1 MRDREKRAFARLL
14 RKRMTDAERLI
25 WSCLRNGRFKSL
37 KFRRQYP
44 MGPYVA
50 DFCSVKARL
59 VIEIDGGQHQSNQVL
74 DLVRSG
80 FMEKKG
86 YRVVRIW
93 NHEVLTE
100 LEAVLEELDRTLTAL
115 TLDPLIDVPTH
126 KSGRVAQSCQFNG
139 IDPHKW
145 ERETNIKL
153 RVKYESS
160 SINGRGA
167 QNKDVLNIASRPTR
181 AKSKTPV

>member
-1 MRDREKRAFARLL
+1 
-14 RKRMTDAERLI
+14 
-25 WSCLRNGRFKSL
+25 
-37 KFRRQYP
+37 

-126 KSGRVAQSCQFNG
+126 KSGRWLNHVNSMELT
-139 IDPHKW
+139 P
-145 ERETNIKL
+145 
-153 RVKYESS
+153 
-160 SINGRGA
+160 INGRGK
-167 QNKDVLNIASRPTR
+167 QTS
-181 AKSKTPV
+181 S